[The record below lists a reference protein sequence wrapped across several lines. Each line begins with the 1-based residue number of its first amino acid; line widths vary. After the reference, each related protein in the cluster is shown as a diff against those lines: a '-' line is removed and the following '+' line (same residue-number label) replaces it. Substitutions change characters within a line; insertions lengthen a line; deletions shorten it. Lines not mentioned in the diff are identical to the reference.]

1 MYIGVGYVKKIK
13 IVWKILKLTDS
24 DKLLTGFILFFFLS
38 SLCFMFIEPNINN
51 FSDGIWYSFSVVSTI
66 GFGDIK
72 VITSLGRFLSIL
84 LSIYAVF
91 IVALIPGIVVS
102 LYSETLKL
110 KVKKSRLLFL
120 DQLENLPNLSHDELV
135 EISKKIKQIKD

>member
-1 MYIGVGYVKKIK
+1 MKKIK
-13 IVWKILKLTDS
+13 IIWRILKLTGS
-24 DKLLTGFILFFFLS
+24 DKLFIGFIFFFFLS
-38 SLCFMFIEPNINN
+38 SLCFTFIEPSITN
-51 FSDGIWYSFSVVSTI
+51 FFDSIWYSFSVVSTI
-66 GFGDIK
+66 GFGDIN
-72 VITSLGRFLSIL
+72 VITPLGKLLSML
-84 LSIYAVF
+84 LSIYAIF
-91 IVALIPGIVVS
+91 IVALIPGIIVN

>member
-1 MYIGVGYVKKIK
+1 MKKIK